1 MKTFNRAKLLR
12 LVKARIVTCTRSY
25 SFDDQYG
32 TSPGIAHEMAVRI
45 MPDDRTNVREG
56 TVYVYESD
64 FAGNKAGRA
73 REAGTDTQGRLLV
86 HLRVHS
92 NLNFTFAINDKPV
105 ISTDE
110 LAEKFA
116 GTVPEFQAEIHNIA
130 FAGGL
135 PYLEVYKRWRQYA
148 AAQYDQSPLLSEFKE
163 NHAVTLGLKKKVVIE
178 DDKGN
183 SETFTVTRQESE
195 GFEAYLQKHITI
207 PALALARLYFHYT
220 KQGLDLMKL
229 PLPADIARLA
239 KPSNILPFVT
249 A

>member
-1 MKTFNRAKLLR
+1 MKKQTIDPANPSLTTIRIYNEPMQALARVSKDWPEGFPVMYANITQAKAMKAKMPTPEDWKIVKGSR
-12 LVKARIVTCTRSY
+12 PFYLVKI
-25 SFDDQYG
+25 DW
-32 TSPGIAHEMAVRI
+32 
-45 MPDDRTNVREG
+45 
-56 TVYVYESD
+56 
-64 FAGNKAGRA
+64 
-73 REAGTDTQGRLLV
+73 
-86 HLRVHS
+86 
-92 NLNFTFAINDKPV
+92 
-105 ISTDE
+105 
-110 LAEKFA
+110 EKSFA

-148 AAQYDQSPLLSEFKE
+148 DAQYDQSALLSEFKE
-163 NHAVTLGLKKKVVIE
+163 NHALTLGLKKKVVIK

-239 KPSNILPFVT
+239 KPANILPFVT